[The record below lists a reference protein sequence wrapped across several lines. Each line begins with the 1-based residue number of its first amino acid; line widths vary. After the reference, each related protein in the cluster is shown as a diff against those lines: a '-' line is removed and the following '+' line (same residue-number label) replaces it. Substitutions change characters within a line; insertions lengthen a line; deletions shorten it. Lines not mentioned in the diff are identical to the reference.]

1 MHKESHSALVKK
13 QVQAV
18 AVAVARHPA
27 FSFLD
32 LVAVAAELVVVV
44 VVVAAVLVP
53 RQPASSYWRAV
64 VMAA

>member
-1 MHKESHSALVKK
+1 
-13 QVQAV
+13 V
-18 AVAVARHPA
+18 AVAVARQPA

-44 VVVAAVLVP
+44 A
-53 RQPASSYWRAV
+53 ASSYWRAV